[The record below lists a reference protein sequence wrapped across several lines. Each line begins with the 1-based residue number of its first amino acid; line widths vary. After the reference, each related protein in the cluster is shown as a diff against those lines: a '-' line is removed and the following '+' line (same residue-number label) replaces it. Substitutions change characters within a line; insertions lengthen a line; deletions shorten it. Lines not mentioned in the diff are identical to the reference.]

1 MFDAIGVFNQI
12 DGRLRAKDL
21 ASRKLN
27 DACRGTM
34 AAFTRTKETEGKQ
47 REHKKQIGRR
57 KATENN
63 SNDERQSSHYNSKAY
78 LVDEPE
84 GRNENTAPKGNEN
97 CKKDQQLKDRDDK
110 MFKLLLAMKMYEVCD
125 PIDLVME
132 SLGDDISELED
143 RIELLG
149 DPFDAAEGILMTIYG
164 FTDTD
169 LLKKI
174 YSANYGEAS
183 EKELQTELNALGID
197 DLWAAKIAME
207 KEQAEIEKQLDDL
220 RKETRTE
227 VQK

>member
-1 MFDAIGVFNQI
+1 ME
-12 DGRLRAKDL
+12 L
-21 ASRKLN
+21 
-27 DACRGTM
+27 
-34 AAFTRTKETEGKQ
+34 KE
-47 REHKKQIGRR
+47 
-57 KATENN
+57 
-63 SNDERQSSHYNSKAY
+63 
-78 LVDEPE
+78 V
-84 GRNENTAPKGNEN
+84 
-97 CKKDQQLKDRDDK
+97 DDK

-132 SLGDDISELED
+132 FLDDDISKDED
-143 RIELLG
+143 CIELLG
-149 DPFDAAEGILMTIYG
+149 DTFDAAESILMMIYG

-220 RKETRTE
+220 RTCGRRQEPRSQSRTNNRLRTPK
-227 VQK
+227 QAPNRLRTPK

>member
-1 MFDAIGVFNQI
+1 
-12 DGRLRAKDL
+12 
-21 ASRKLN
+21 
-27 DACRGTM
+27 M
-34 AAFTRTKETEGKQ
+34 AAFSDGDRPNHEGQGRKK
-47 REHKKQIGRR
+47 HKVNNANTGRKLEEE

-84 GRNENTAPKGNEN
+84 GRNANTTPKGKKD
-97 CKKDQQLKDRDDK
+97 CKKDQQFKEGDDK

-132 SLGDDISELED
+132 FLGDDISKED
-143 RIELLG
+143 DHIELLG
-149 DPFDAAEGILMTIYG
+149 DPFDAAESILMTIYG

-227 VQK
+227 VPK

>member
-1 MFDAIGVFNQI
+1 M
-12 DGRLRAKDL
+12 
-21 ASRKLN
+21 
-27 DACRGTM
+27 
-34 AAFTRTKETEGKQ
+34 EE
-47 REHKKQIGRR
+47 E

-84 GRNENTAPKGNEN
+84 GRNANTTPKGKKDG
-97 CKKDQQLKDRDDK
+97 KKDQQLKEVDDK

-125 PIDLVME
+125 SISLVIE
-132 SLGDDISELED
+132 FLGDDMSEEKD
-143 RIELLG
+143 RIEMLS
-149 DPFDAAEGILMTIYG
+149 DPFDPFGAAESILMRIYG

-183 EKELQTELNALGID
+183 KKELQTELNALGID

-227 VQK
+227 VPKRNQQITNK

>member
-1 MFDAIGVFNQI
+1 MTTTWYVCSNLSRQLSPCFLILFVAVVLFLKTDDV
-12 DGRLRAKDL
+12 RAKNL
-21 ASRKLN
+21 AGRKLN

-34 AAFTRTKETEGKQ
+34 AAFSDGDRPNREGQGK
-47 REHKKQIGRR
+47 KKQKINNANTKSKLEEE
-57 KATENN
+57 KATKNS

-132 SLGDDISELED
+132 FLGDDISELED

-149 DPFDAAEGILMTIYG
+149 DPFDAAESIL
-164 FTDTD
+164 
-169 LLKKI
+169 
-174 YSANYGEAS
+174 
-183 EKELQTELNALGID
+183 
-197 DLWAAKIAME
+197 
-207 KEQAEIEKQLDDL
+207 
-220 RKETRTE
+220 
-227 VQK
+227 V